1 MKKLLIPS
9 VTTPQSMILFAKC
22 YDVANNMLKE
32 SKPDVEIDTYSKD
45 ILGEIRTARISL
57 DDLQKQEAKHLFGNN
72 YQRYFIGRVI
82 IAENGA
88 KLDGKWQEWAERYPD
103 IFDPEVNPNDQIG
116 ELYDILGRLQYASE
130 TVIEYNKEEKR

>member
-1 MKKLLIPS
+1 MHLQKCLTFGVHIK
-9 VTTPQSMILFAKC
+9 VHWDILFAKC

-45 ILGEIRTARISL
+45 ILREIRTARISL
-57 DDLQKQEAKHLFGNN
+57 DDLQKQEAKHLFGDN

-88 KLDGKWQEWAERYPD
+88 KLD
-103 IFDPEVNPNDQIG
+103 
-116 ELYDILGRLQYASE
+116 
-130 TVIEYNKEEKR
+130 TVGFYNLTNCFSLFI